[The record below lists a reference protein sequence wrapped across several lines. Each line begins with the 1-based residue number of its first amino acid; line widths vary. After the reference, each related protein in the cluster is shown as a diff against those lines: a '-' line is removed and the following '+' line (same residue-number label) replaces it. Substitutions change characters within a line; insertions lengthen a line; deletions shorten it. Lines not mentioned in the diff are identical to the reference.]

1 MRAFTHRALLRSA
14 AVLLGAGCAGG
25 QAHLAT
31 PPPDR
36 FAATR
41 AYLDAQV
48 AAGAFPGGVLVVGL
62 HGQVVLSHAFGRYGT
77 EDQRPVADSTVYDLA
92 SLTKVVGLTSAVMF
106 LVADGR
112 LALDDRAHQY
122 VPTFAGT
129 PTKTAVALRHLL
141 LHSAGLPAWRPLHL
155 ETVDAGAARAL
166 AYATPLDTPPGLR
179 YTYSDLGAI
188 LLTAV
193 VERAAGTTL
202 GRMLADRLFGPLGM
216 SRTRFRPPAEWVP
229 FIAPTERDP
238 WRGRVLRGE
247 VHDENAARLEGVS
260 GHAGLFAP
268 AGDLARFAF
277 WLLDAWQG
285 RLPASVSPWLPA
297 DLVRDFTRRH
307 DEPAGSSRALG
318 WDTPS
323 DGSSAGHCLS
333 PRSFGHTGFTGTS
346 IWMDPDRELVVILLT
361 NRVHPTRENRAIL
374 RVRPAVAD
382 LVVRAVAGDAACPA
396 DR

>member
-1 MRAFTHRALLRSA
+1 MRASLRLVVLPAAAAFWSA
-14 AVLLGAGCAGG
+14 CASG
-25 QAHLAT
+25 QARPPT
-31 PPPDR
+31 PLTDP
-36 FAATR
+36 FAATKT
-41 AYLDAQV
+41 YLEEQV
-48 AAGAFPGGVLVVGL
+48 AAGAFPGGVLVVG
-62 HGQVVLSHAFGRYGT
+62 HRGQVVRSQAFGRYGA
-77 EDQRPVADSTVYDLA
+77 DDPRPVADSTVYDLA
-92 SLTKVVGLTSAVMF
+92 SLTKVVGLTSAVML

-112 LALDDRAHQY
+112 LALEDSVQY
-122 VPTFAGT
+122 HVPAFAGT
-129 PTKTAVALRHLL
+129 PDKAAVELRHLL

-155 ETVDAGAARAL
+155 ETPDAAQARAL
-166 AYATPLDTPPGLR
+166 AYATPLDTPAGLR

-193 VERAAGTTL
+193 VERAAGSSL
-202 GRMLADRLFGPLGM
+202 DALLADRLFEPLGM
-216 SRTRFRPPAEWVP
+216 SRTRFRPPPAWTA

-247 VHDENAARLEGVS
+247 VHDENAARLDGVS
-260 GHAGLFAP
+260 GHAGLFST

-277 WLLDAWQG
+277 WLLDAWHG
-285 RLPASVSPWLPA
+285 RLPAGAAPWLPQ
-297 DLVRDFTRRH
+297 DLVREFTRRQ
-307 DEPAGSSRALG
+307 DAPAGSSRALG

-333 PRSFGHTGFTGTS
+333 PGSFGHTGFTGTS
-346 IWMDPDRELVVILLT
+346 IWVDPERELVVILLT

-382 LVVRAVAGDAACPA
+382 LVVRAVAGEAACPA